1 MVKYGLGRREEG
13 GIILLR
19 EPLWIIEIPAAERK
33 MRKVCLKGEWW
44 EETGFLL
51 KLNEPRMQHK
61 KSINVFYWE
70 WDIMGWHL
78 YLLLLFLMRIVTPV
92 QQTGSD
98 GRGREGLCGRG
109 WKVGDGVYGCGKE
122 GQEMPDLNCERTILA
137 ESLHYLPAFSVG
149 AWSCC
154 VLSNRDRYRFLGGTL
169 CSNPDVGC

>member
-1 MVKYGLGRREEG
+1 
-13 GIILLR
+13 
-19 EPLWIIEIPAAERK
+19 

-98 GRGREGLCGRG
+98 GRGREGLCDGGVEGWWWCLWMRQRRAGNARPKLWTNDSRRASSLSPRFFSWRLELLCAVEQRPLPLPFSTWHAVFESRRG
-109 WKVGDGVYGCGKE
+109 LLTVF
-122 GQEMPDLNCERTILA
+122 LNLC
-137 ESLHYLPAFSVG
+137 
-149 AWSCC
+149 
-154 VLSNRDRYRFLGGTL
+154 FLKFVFL
-169 CSNPDVGC
+169 